1 MSESIFLFFIGCA
14 TVLFVFAFVI
24 AAWAFLFVGFLVALR
39 EWVGIDLLARW
50 RKRK

>member
-14 TVLFVFAFVI
+14 IVLFVFAVVI
-24 AAWAFLFVGFLVALR
+24 AAWGVVIFFTIEFLR
-39 EWVGIDLLARW
+39 ECFGIDLLARW